1 MQEPEMQKLYDDL
14 RGAMNG
20 VYENV
25 KSCDRRYNDSFKNEN
40 SDVREY
46 MELSLMDH
54 FDRKDAMK
62 KSIKSKMDTTITY
75 LRLTR
80 FCTVLTI
87 LMTLISIK
95 IGEGNSFMPFII
107 IPLLIMEIGILL
119 CITIVSQVLKSE
131 VELILLDTCILAQ
144 NVKYQHVGVKHSLL
158 YTRYL
163 VSCIK
168 CIMSHIG
175 TISLEDY
182 ATNKLKTHTKESF
195 NCVRETI
202 DLYNDALMQIHT
214 MEGSVFP
221 ENDDDDD

>member
-1 MQEPEMQKLYDDL
+1 MQEPEMQKRYDDL

-25 KSCDRRYNDSFKNEN
+25 KSCDRRYNDSFKDEN

-95 IGEGNSFMPFII
+95 IGEGHSFMPLII
-107 IPLLIMEIGILL
+107 IPLLIMEVGILL
-119 CITIVSQVLKSE
+119 GTTIVSQVLESE

-158 YTRYL
+158 YTKYL

-168 CIMSHIG
+168 CLVSHIG
-175 TISLEDY
+175 TVALEDY
-182 ATNKLKTHTKESF
+182 AAHKMKTYTKESF
-195 NCVRETI
+195 DCVRETI
-202 DLYNDALMQIHT
+202 NLYNDALMQIHT
-214 MEGSVFP
+214 MEASVFP
-221 ENDDDDD
+221 ENDDD

>member
-75 LRLTR
+75 LRFTR

-95 IGEGNSFMPFII
+95 IGEGHSFMPFII
-107 IPLLIMEIGILL
+107 IPLLIMEVGILL
-119 CITIVSQVLKSE
+119 GTTIVSQVLESE

-144 NVKYQHVGVKHSLL
+144 DVKYQHVGVKRSLL
-158 YTRYL
+158 YTIYL

-168 CIMSHIG
+168 CLVSHTG
-175 TISLEDY
+175 TVALEDY
-182 ATNKLKTHTKESF
+182 AAHKMKTYTKESF
-195 NCVRETI
+195 DCVWETI
-202 DLYNDALMQIHT
+202 NLYNDALMQIRT
-214 MEGSVFP
+214 MEASVFP
-221 ENDDDDD
+221 ENDDDD

>member
-1 MQEPEMQKLYDDL
+1 MQELEMQKLYDDL

-95 IGEGNSFMPFII
+95 IGEGHSFMPFII
-107 IPLLIMEIGILL
+107 IPLLIMEVGILL
-119 CITIVSQVLKSE
+119 GTTIVSQVLESE

-144 NVKYQHVGVKHSLL
+144 NVKYQHVGVKRSLL
-158 YTRYL
+158 YTKYL

-168 CIMSHIG
+168 CIVSHIG
-175 TISLEDY
+175 TVALEDY
-182 ATNKLKTHTKESF
+182 AAHKMKTYTKESF
-195 NCVRETI
+195 DCVWETI
-202 DLYNDALMQIHT
+202 NLYNDALMQIRT
-214 MEGSVFP
+214 MEASVFP
-221 ENDDDDD
+221 ENDDD

>member
-1 MQEPEMQKLYDDL
+1 MQRPEMQKLYDDL

-62 KSIKSKMDTTITY
+62 KSIKSKMGTTIAY
-75 LRLTR
+75 LRVTQI
-80 FCTVLTI
+80 CTVLTI

-95 IGEGNSFMPFII
+95 IGEGYLFKPIII

-119 CITIVSQVLKSE
+119 YITIVSQVLKSE

-182 ATNKLKTHTKESF
+182 AAHKMKTYTKESF
-195 NCVRETI
+195 DCVWETI
-202 DLYNDALMQIHT
+202 NLYNDAVMQIRT
-214 MEGSVFP
+214 MEASVFP
-221 ENDDDDD
+221 ENDDD

>member
-1 MQEPEMQKLYDDL
+1 MQGPEMQKLYDDL

-95 IGEGNSFMPFII
+95 IGEGHSFMPLII
-107 IPLLIMEIGILL
+107 IPLLIMEVGILL
-119 CITIVSQVLKSE
+119 GITIVSHVLKSE

-195 NCVRETI
+195 NYVRETI

>member
-1 MQEPEMQKLYDDL
+1 MQELEMQKLYDDL

-40 SDVREY
+40 SDVCEY

-80 FCTVLTI
+80 FYTVLTI

-95 IGEGNSFMPFII
+95 IGEGYSFMPLII

-119 CITIVSQVLKSE
+119 GITIVSQVLKSE

-195 NCVRETI
+195 NRVRETI

-221 ENDDDDD
+221 ENDDD